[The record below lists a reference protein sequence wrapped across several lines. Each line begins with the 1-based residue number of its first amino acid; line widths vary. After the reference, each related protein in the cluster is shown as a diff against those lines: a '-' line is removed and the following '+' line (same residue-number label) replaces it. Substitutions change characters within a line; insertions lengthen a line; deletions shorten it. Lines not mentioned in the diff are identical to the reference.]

1 VNKEEQQHINKNSFW
16 QQNKGSITTGAKTSH
31 QVKIGECLPHNFH
44 QSYA

>member
-1 VNKEEQQHINKNSFW
+1 VNKEEQPNTNKNSFR

-31 QVKIGECLPHNFH
+31 QVKIGEYFSHNFH